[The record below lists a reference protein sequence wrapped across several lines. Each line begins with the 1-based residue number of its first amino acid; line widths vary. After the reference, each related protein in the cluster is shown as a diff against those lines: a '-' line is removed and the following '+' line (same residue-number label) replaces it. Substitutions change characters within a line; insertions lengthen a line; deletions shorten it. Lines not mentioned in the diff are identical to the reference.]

1 MESSDLPCNWL
12 VGAFFDVFRRSIA
25 NVGKGHAVDRFI
37 ECKNERGIQMLNR
50 WMTAGILAMAIIILI
65 GVTQVYAEKNEPQ
78 AAQLEQLIYTADSV
92 IDNVDRLI
100 IKWQGEGRGDAQAQ
114 AALLASH
121 LGLEQPTRV
130 RQTGHNVYRSE
141 VVVNEALGEAGV
153 LVNVVETGDNGYYAI
168 VQLSGD
174 AHTDRKALM
183 TVHEQVDQLLVDSGM
198 KATWNMSVQ
207 GTAVTATEHD
217 ASQQLELIEEQLSK
231 NVDLV
236 SVERYTDVASA
247 SVSYEAAD
255 LPLSIM
261 SGSHMLNMQL
271 AVHQIGDEMDN
282 RVTVGFP
289 VITIEY

>member
-1 MESSDLPCNWL
+1 
-12 VGAFFDVFRRSIA
+12 
-25 NVGKGHAVDRFI
+25 
-37 ECKNERGIQMLNR
+37 MLNR
-50 WMTAGILAMAIIILI
+50 WMTAVILAMAIIILI
-65 GVTQVYAEKNEPQ
+65 GVTQVYAEKNELE

-121 LGLEQPTRV
+121 LGLEQPVRV

-141 VVVNEALGEAGV
+141 LVVNEAAGEAGM
-153 LVNVVETGDNGYYAI
+153 LVNVVETEDNGYYAI

-207 GTAVTATEHD
+207 GTAVTTTEHD

>member
-1 MESSDLPCNWL
+1 
-12 VGAFFDVFRRSIA
+12 
-25 NVGKGHAVDRFI
+25 
-37 ECKNERGIQMLNR
+37 MLNR
-50 WMTAGILAMAIIILI
+50 WMTAGILAIAIIILI
-65 GVTQVYAEKNEPQ
+65 GVTQVYAEKNESK
-78 AAQLEQLIYTADSV
+78 AAQLEQLIDTADSM

-121 LGLEQPTRV
+121 LGLEQPVRV
-130 RQTGHNVYRSE
+130 RQTGHDVYRSE
-141 VVVNEALGEAGV
+141 LVVNEATGVAGM
-153 LVNVVETGDNGYYAI
+153 LVNVIETGDNGYYAI

-174 AHTDRKALM
+174 AQTDRKALM
-183 TVHEQVDQLLVDSGM
+183 TLHEEVDQLLVDSGM

-217 ASQQLELIEEQLSK
+217 ASQQLELIEEQLSTK
-231 NVDLV
+231 VDIT

-247 SVSYEAAD
+247 SVSYEAAE
-255 LPLSIM
+255 LPLSIK

-271 AVHQIGDEMDN
+271 AVHQVGEEVDN
-282 RVTVGFP
+282 RITVGFP

>member
-1 MESSDLPCNWL
+1 
-12 VGAFFDVFRRSIA
+12 
-25 NVGKGHAVDRFI
+25 
-37 ECKNERGIQMLNR
+37 MLNR

-92 IDNVDRLI
+92 IDNVDRLVV
-100 IKWQGEGRGDAQAQ
+100 KWQGEGRGDAQAQ

-121 LGLEQPTRV
+121 LGLEQPVRV

-141 VVVNEALGEAGV
+141 VVVNEALGEVGL

-168 VQLSGD
+168 VQLSAD
-174 AHTDRKALM
+174 AHTERKTLM
-183 TVHEQVDQLLVDSGM
+183 TAHEQIGQLLVDSGM
-198 KATWNMSVQ
+198 KASWNMSVQ
-207 GTAVTATEHD
+207 GTAATAIKRD
-217 ASQQLELIEEQLSK
+217 ASQQLALIEKGLSQ

-247 SVSYEAAD
+247 SVSYEAAE
-255 LPLSIM
+255 LPLSIK

-271 AVHQIGDEMDN
+271 AVHQVGDEMDN
-282 RVTVGFP
+282 RITVGFP

>member
-1 MESSDLPCNWL
+1 
-12 VGAFFDVFRRSIA
+12 
-25 NVGKGHAVDRFI
+25 
-37 ECKNERGIQMLNR
+37 MLNR

-65 GVTQVYAEKNEPQ
+65 SVTQVYAEKNESQ

-92 IDNVDRLI
+92 IDNVDRLV

-114 AALLASH
+114 AVLLANH
-121 LGLEQPTRV
+121 LGLEQPVRV
-130 RQTGHNVYRSE
+130 RQTGHSVYRSE
-141 VVVNEALGEAGV
+141 GVVNEATGEAGV
-153 LVNVVETGDNGYYAI
+153 LVNVVESGDNGYYAI

-174 AHTDRKALM
+174 AHTDRNTFM
-183 TVHEQVDQLLVDSGM
+183 TAHEQIGQLLVDSGM
-198 KATWNMSVQ
+198 KASWNISVQ
-207 GTAVTATEHD
+207 GTAATVIQRD
-217 ASQQLELIEEQLSK
+217 ANQQLALIEKDLSK

-255 LPLSIM
+255 LPLSIR

-271 AVHQIGDEMDN
+271 AVHQIGDEMHN
-282 RVTVGFP
+282 RITVGFP

>member
-1 MESSDLPCNWL
+1 
-12 VGAFFDVFRRSIA
+12 
-25 NVGKGHAVDRFI
+25 
-37 ECKNERGIQMLNR
+37 MLNR